1 MTEMPRGIVAGLVL
15 LFAICPA
22 MAAEITVPSKIDAV
36 TVFPSGAEITRLIN
50 VKLEAGEQ
58 TLLIGDIT
66 SEALPASIR
75 VEASANGRLEIGS
88 VDTRR
93 LSLSS
98 SNPTIAL
105 SARKKI
111 EDQIEALNDSR
122 AAEDGVIQA
131 AAMQRSYLENLTK
144 LPQTPTAAG
153 PSASGQEDWRG
164 LFGVIGSS
172 MADITKTVTGAQ
184 LKQREIDRQ
193 LADLRKQLETAGSNV
208 QERTEVRIYVSAAEP
223 LEAALTLR
231 YQTSSASWSPF
242 YDARLA
248 TGDKGAAPALS
259 LTRRAS
265 IAQTTGEDWDGV
277 TLALSTTRPG
287 ATTAA
292 PDLKTLAVDFTAG
305 TLLNAQQ
312 SASSGGKKMAQNQYD
327 GLEENRYAQRRA
339 QGGVEKPAIA
349 SITAFQVVYGIPGR
363 AVIKSTGEAKRLQ
376 ISTEDV
382 APTLTVQT
390 APRID
395 HTAYLYARM
404 MLPASS
410 SPLLQGQ
417 VSLFRDGVFVGNG
430 HLPQLSPGEPYDLG
444 FGADERVKVKRSVV
458 EDSKGE
464 TGTFTTSYVEERRY
478 AISVRNLHNRAIQV
492 QVIDRVPVPL
502 HQDIAVDFKVFQG
515 PQPAE
520 NDLDDKRGVL
530 MWQISA
536 EPGAEKQIGF
546 GYKLTAPAG
555 KPILYGEVGEG
566 QEKLEIFRGAA
577 ARKKL

>member
-1 MTEMPRGIVAGLVL
+1 MS
-15 LFAICPA
+15 CPA
-22 MAAEITVPSKIDAV
+22 MAAEVAVPSKIDAV
-36 TVFPSGAEITRLIN
+36 TVFPTGAEVTRLIK

-58 TLLIGDIT
+58 TLLIGDVT
-66 SEALPASIR
+66 SEALPSSIR
-75 VEASANGRLEIGS
+75 VEASASGRLEIGS

-93 LSLSS
+93 ISLSS
-98 SNPTIAL
+98 SDPTIAL

-122 AAEDGVIQA
+122 AAQDGVIQA
-131 AAMQRSYLENLTK
+131 AEMQRTYLENLTK
-144 LPQTPTAAG
+144 LPQTPTATS
-153 PSASGQEDWRG
+153 PSTTGQEDWRG

-172 MADITKTVTGAQ
+172 MADISKTVAAAQ

-193 LADLRKQLETAGSNV
+193 LADLQKQLETAGSNA

-223 LEAALTLR
+223 VEAALTLR

-248 TGDKGAAPALS
+248 TGDKGSAPALA

-265 IAQTTGEDWDGV
+265 ISQTTGEDWDGV

-292 PDLKTLAVDFTAG
+292 PELKTLAVDF
-305 TLLNAQQ
+305 
-312 SASSGGKKMAQNQYD
+312 SGGLSPSMQQGVQIIGKQLIQSQND
-327 GLEENRYAQRRA
+327 DLEENRYVQKRV
-339 QGGVEKPAIA
+339 QGGVERPAVA
-349 SITAFQVVYGIPGR
+349 STTTFQVVYGIPGR
-363 AVIKSTGEAKRLQ
+363 AVIKSNGEAKRLQ
-376 ISTEDV
+376 IVSEDI

-395 HTAYLYARM
+395 HTAYLYAHM
-404 MLPASS
+404 TLPANS

-430 HLPQLSPGEPYDLG
+430 QLPQLSPGESHDLG
-444 FGADERVKVKRSVV
+444 FGADERVKVKRAVI
-458 EDSKGE
+458 ENKKGE
-464 TGTFTTSYVEERRY
+464 TGTFTTSSVEERRY
-478 AISVRNLHNRAIQV
+478 AITVRNLHNRVIQV

-502 HQDIAVDFKVFQG
+502 HQDIVVDFKVFQG
-515 PQPAE
+515 PQPTE
-520 NDLDDKRGVL
+520 NDLNDRRGVL
-530 MWQISA
+530 MWQVTA
-536 EPGAEKQIGF
+536 EPGEEKQIGF

-555 KPILYGEVGEG
+555 KPILYGEVGEE
-566 QEKLEIFRGAA
+566 QEKLEVFRAA
-577 ARKKL
+577 VSKKR